1 MSSNLRTLLIAALLG
16 VVCTALLTGVSAGLQ
31 ERQARNA
38 LIDRYR
44 NLLRSVNLL
53 DVERDYRG
61 SEIEA
66 LYQENIRRY
75 WVNNQG
81 DLVPES
87 MRGESDVPLYLYL
100 KDNRI
105 EAYIVPINSRGLWGR
120 IHGYLAIEKDGSTIA
135 GFTVYKHVETPGL
148 GGEIEKEW
156 FRKNWVG
163 KKIVDV
169 DGNFVSITIAKGDVP
184 PGLPATRR
192 SHMVDGIS
200 GATMTG
206 RFMTADIRSILQDYE
221 PVSIRFRGN
230 RVTVPPAPTG
240 ADDRTRR
247 ETPQ

>member
-1 MSSNLRTLLIAALLG
+1 MSSNIRTLLIATLLG
-16 VVCTALLTGVSAGLQ
+16 VVCTVLLTGVSAGLQ

-38 LIDRYR
+38 LIDRYS

-53 DVERDYRG
+53 DEGRDYRG

-66 LYQENIRRY
+66 LYQENIHRY

-81 DLVPES
+81 ELVPES

-100 KDNRI
+100 RDNRI
-105 EAYIVPINSRGLWGR
+105 ASYIVPINSRGLWGR

-169 DGNFVSITIAKGDVP
+169 AGNFVSITIAKGSVP
-184 PGLPATRR
+184 PDLPATRR

-206 RFMTADIRSILQDYE
+206 RFMTDDIRSILQNYE

-230 RVTVPPAPTG
+230 RVAVPSDPTG
-240 ADDRTRR
+240 SDNKKEGEAKR
-247 ETPQ
+247 